1 MEIGS
6 QVDPFPIRGS
16 LPKTSLVAPKLPT
29 DFPLF
34 ITSSNDGMV
43 DSVF

>member
-1 MEIGS
+1 MEVGL
-6 QVDPFPIRGS
+6 QYDPFPIRGS

-34 ITSSNDGMV
+34 ITSSNDGMG